1 MIWIL
6 VMFSIWF
13 YPVITFYVVKG
24 TRDNLGLRKK
34 IVVTVLGV
42 SLATVFGLLTRI
54 STTSLE
60 LDAVLVTSLYFS
72 ISLGLWIG
80 IERRQK
86 LFRVICIVLS
96 VLIFGLGYLSGT
108 IGALG
113 VGFITGSFES
123 SNVIWYDN
131 GVIYKEKPL
140 GNAFSDFRGKEVEI
154 YKTIGWLPIIEWR
167 LANRK
172 YFTVDTYRYPLQVKY
187 LRSSETLI
195 LSLPDSVKI
204 EDKTWVDTLSV
215 E

>member
-13 YPVITFYVVKG
+13 YPLIAFYVVKG
-24 TRDNLGLRKK
+24 TRDKLGLRKK
-34 IVVTVLGV
+34 IVMTVLGV
-42 SLATVFGLLTRI
+42 SLATVLGLLTSI

-60 LDAVLVTSLYFS
+60 VDTVLVTSVYFS

-86 LFRVICIVLS
+86 LVRVICIVLS

-113 VGFITGSFES
+113 VGFITGPSES
-123 SNVIWYDN
+123 SKVIWYDN
-131 GVIYKEKPL
+131 GIIYKEKPL
-140 GNAFSDFRGKEVEI
+140 GNAFADFRGKEVEI
-154 YKTIGWLPIIEWR
+154 YKTIDWLPIIEWR
-167 LANRK
+167 LTNRK
-172 YFTVDTYRYPLQVKY
+172 YYTVDTYRNPLQVEY
-187 LRSSETLI
+187 LRSSETFI

-204 EDKTWVDTLSV
+204 EDKTWGDTLSV